1 MSWTLVYLILAI
13 AVAVLGIW
21 NLARG
26 TNLFLSLLGIFWFLI
41 VLLRFYI
48 TQINVRILPQMRL
61 AGLLEY
67 VALPIVII
75 FIFLTYKSRR

>member
-13 AVAVLGIW
+13 AVGVLGIW

-48 TQINVRILPQMRL
+48 TQINVIILPQMRL

>member
-1 MSWTLVYLILAI
+1 MSWILVYLILAI

-48 TQINVRILPQMRL
+48 TQINVSILPQMRL
-61 AGLLEY
+61 ASFLEY
-67 VALPIVII
+67 VALPIVLI
-75 FIFLTYKSRR
+75 FVFFTYKNRR